1 MGVAESRQVL
11 DLIARLRARGVT
23 VLLVSH
29 NMDDVVAATERV
41 VVLKRG
47 SKIYEGATAALDAG
61 RLAHVITSG
70 LAPAA

>member
-1 MGVAESRQVL
+1 
-11 DLIARLRARGVT
+11 
-23 VLLVSH
+23 
-29 NMDDVVAATERV
+29 